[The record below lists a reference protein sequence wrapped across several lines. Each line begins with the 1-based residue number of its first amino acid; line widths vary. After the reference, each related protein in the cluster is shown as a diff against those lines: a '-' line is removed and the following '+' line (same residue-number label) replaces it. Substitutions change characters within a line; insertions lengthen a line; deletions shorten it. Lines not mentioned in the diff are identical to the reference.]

1 MEDLFSRLESQNLER
16 QQPLAARMRPRH
28 LDEVLGQE
36 HLLGRGR
43 ILRRLVDAGQLGSII
58 LFGPPGC
65 GKTTL
70 ARLLAQHTQASFLP
84 LSAVT
89 GGVKELRQAL
99 ESARHEVAA
108 GGRRPV
114 LFIDEIHRFSSTQQE
129 ALLPDV
135 EEGRVAL
142 VGATT
147 SNPSFAVVSGLMS
160 RSQVLELR
168 PLSESDIVALLRR
181 AIDDVERGLGQ
192 VAIQPAEDALRYLA
206 RMAEGD
212 ARRALSA
219 LELAALSTDR
229 RPVLL
234 DLKLAR
240 ESLQQRALSMGDD
253 GQTHYDVASALI
265 KSIRGSDVDAGL
277 YWLARALEGGEDIRF
292 LCRRL
297 VILASEDI
305 GNADPAALPLAVA
318 AMQACEM
325 VGLPECQLTLSQT
338 VIYLALAPKSNA
350 CTRAIQAARQ
360 HVRSGRYVNV
370 PSHLREGHYAGA
382 KRLGHGDGYQL
393 PHDHS
398 DGFIPQRYAEL
409 EATFYAPTSRGV
421 EAGWHD
427 RLADLRRQLH
437 PDIAAG
443 DASENRNLP
452 TMPGD
457 L

>member
-1 MEDLFSRLESQNLER
+1 MEDLFSRLESENLER

-28 LDEVLGQE
+28 LDEVLGQA

-70 ARLLAQHTQASFLP
+70 ARLLAQHTQAAFLP

-99 ESARHEVAA
+99 ERARHEVAA

-160 RSQVLELR
+160 RSQVLELK
-168 PLSESDIVALLRR
+168 PLEQTDIVALLRR
-181 AIDDVERGLGQ
+181 AIDDADRGLGQ
-192 VAIQPAEDALRYLA
+192 VPIECDEDALEHLA
-206 RMAEGD
+206 RMSEGD

-219 LELAALSTDR
+219 LELAALSSDR
-229 RPVLL
+229 RPVRL

-318 AMQACEM
+318 TMQACEM
-325 VGLPECQLTLSQT
+325 IGLPECQLTLSQA

-360 HVRSGRYVNV
+360 HVRSGRYANV
-370 PSHLREGHYAGA
+370 PSHLRESHYAGA
-382 KRLGHGDGYQL
+382 QRLGHGEGYQL
-393 PHDHS
+393 PHAHP

-409 EATFYAPTSRGV
+409 DATFYAPTARGV
-421 EAGWHD
+421 EAGWVE
-427 RLADLRRQLH
+427 RLAYLRQQLH
-437 PDIAAG
+437 PGITCAA
-443 DASENRNLP
+443 ASENLDLP
-452 TMPGD
+452 TRPGD